1 MPSEPSTASKQRMKP
16 SEGRRPLSEVRRLVV
31 KVGTSSLVD
40 PSGDIDRS
48 RLAKVVREVAAVSG
62 DGRTACILV
71 SSGAIA
77 FGLSAL
83 GVAKRPGRLP
93 ALQAAA
99 AVGQGRLM
107 SEYAR
112 LFARHRLVTAQILLT
127 QDDFVRRRQ
136 FVNAQKTFEHLLGA
150 GAIPVVNENDTVATE
165 EITFGDNDRLAA
177 LVAIMVKSDLLVLL
191 SDVDGIYTRDPRR
204 RGARLVA
211 EILDPLRV
219 ETTGPGS
226 AFGSGGMASK
236 LQAAGLATA
245 AGIPTV
251 VARASRRDVL
261 SRILA
266 GEALG
271 TWLPPRSGRKPSRK
285 AWMAFATAPRGR
297 IHVDAG
303 AERALRDLGKSLL
316 AAGVVRVEGSFAAG
330 DPVEVV
336 GPTGA
341 VFARGLAGCPAQD
354 LANLAEQSRRQ
365 RSLASWRT
373 ERPLLLRRGTGHAY
387 DGEVI
392 HRDELVVTA
401 EDPWRS

>member
-1 MPSEPSTASKQRMKP
+1 MEP
-16 SEGRRPLSEVRRLVV
+16 SEGRRPVPRVRRLVI

-40 PSGDIDRS
+40 SSGS
-48 RLAKVVREVAAVSG
+48 VVPGLAKVVRDVVTVSRGG
-62 DGRTACILV
+62 DRACVLV

-77 FGLSAL
+77 SGLAAL
-83 GVAKRPGRLP
+83 GSARRPSRLP

-99 AVGQGRLM
+99 AVGQGRLF

-112 LFARHRLVTAQILLT
+112 RFARQGLLAAQVLLT

-136 FVNAQKTFEHLLGA
+136 FVNAQNTLEHLLSA
-150 GAIPVVNENDTVATE
+150 GVIPIVNENDTVATE

-191 SDVDGIYTRDPRR
+191 SDVDGIYTTDPGKQ
-204 RGARLVA
+204 GARFVA
-211 EILDPLRV
+211 EVLDPLNVRA
-219 ETTGPGS
+219 TGS
-226 AFGSGGMASK
+226 RNSLGSGGMASK

-251 VARASRRDVL
+251 VAPASGKDVL
-261 SRILA
+261 SRVLA
-266 GEALG
+266 GEPLG
-271 TWLPPRSGRKPSRK
+271 TWLPARSGRKGARK
-285 AWMAFATAPRGR
+285 AWMAFATTPRGQ

-316 AAGVVRVEGSFAAG
+316 AAGVVSIEGSFAPG

-336 GPTGA
+336 GPAGA
-341 VFARGLAGCPAQD
+341 VFARGITRLSAQD
-354 LANLAEQSRRQ
+354 LAQMAGRP
-365 RSLASWRT
+365 RSLRAPASQRA
-373 ERPLLLRRGTGHAY
+373 ERPHALGSATGGSS

-392 HRDELVVTA
+392 HRDELVVTG

>member
-1 MPSEPSTASKQRMKP
+1 MERTD
-16 SEGRRPLSEVRRLVV
+16 GRHPVPEVRRLVV

-40 PSGDIDRS
+40 ASGGIARP
-48 RLAKVVREVAAVSG
+48 RMAKLVREVAAVSG
-62 DGRTACILV
+62 EGRRACVLV

-83 GVAKRPGRLP
+83 GLAKRPGRLP

-99 AVGQGRLM
+99 AVGQGGLM
-107 SEYAR
+107 SEYSR
-112 LFARHRLVTAQILLT
+112 LFARHGLVAAQVLLT

-136 FVNAQKTFEHLLGA
+136 FVNAQNTFEHLLAA
-150 GAIPVVNENDTVATE
+150 GAVPVVNENDTVATE
-165 EITFGDNDRLAA
+165 EISFGDNDRLAA

-191 SDVDGIYTRDPRR
+191 SDVDGIYTRDPKRH
-204 RGARLVA
+204 GARLVT
-211 EILDPLRV
+211 EVLDPLDV

-226 AFGSGGMASK
+226 VFGSGGMASK
-236 LQAAGLATA
+236 LQAAALATA
-245 AGIPTV
+245 AGITTV
-251 VARASRRDVL
+251 VAGASRRGVL

-266 GEALG
+266 GEEVG
-271 TWLPPRSGRKPSRK
+271 TWLLSRSGRKPARK

-303 AERALRDLGKSLL
+303 AERALRSLGKSLL

-330 DPVEVV
+330 DLVEVV
-336 GPTGA
+336 GPAGA
-341 VFARGLAGCPAQD
+341 VFARGLTGCSAQD
-354 LANLAEQSRRQ
+354 LAKHSGRY

-373 ERPLLLRRGTGHAY
+373 DRPLPLRKGTGHSY

-392 HRDELVVTA
+392 HRDELVVTV

>member
-1 MPSEPSTASKQRMKP
+1 MEPSD
-16 SEGRRPLSEVRRLVV
+16 GRRPVPEVHRMVV

-40 PSGDIDRS
+40 ASGSTARS
-48 RLAKVVREVAAVSG
+48 RLAKVVRDVAAVSR
-62 DGRTACILV
+62 DSRRSCVLV

-77 FGLSAL
+77 SGLAAL
-83 GVAKRPGRLP
+83 GLARRPGRLP

-112 LFARHRLVTAQILLT
+112 LFGRHGLTTAQVLLT
-127 QDDFVRRRQ
+127 RDDFVRRRQ
-136 FVNAQKTFEHLLGA
+136 FVNAQNTFEHLLAA

-165 EITFGDNDRLAA
+165 EITFGDNDHLAA

-191 SDVDGIYTRDPRR
+191 SDVDGIYTRDPKR
-204 RGARLVA
+204 RGARLVG
-211 EILDPLRV
+211 EVLDPLHV

-226 AFGSGGMASK
+226 AYGSGGMVSK

-251 VARASRRDVL
+251 VAGASRRDVL

-271 TWLPPRSGRKPSRK
+271 SWLPARSGRKPARK

-303 AERALRDLGKSLL
+303 AERALRHLGKSLL
-316 AAGVVRVEGSFAAG
+316 AAGVVGVEGSFAAG

-336 GPTGA
+336 GPAGG
-341 VFARGLAGCPAQD
+341 VFARGIAGCAAQD
-354 LANLAEQSRRQ
+354 LARVAEQSRRH
-365 RSLASWRT
+365 RSMAPWRT
-373 ERPLLLRRGTGHAY
+373 ERQLPVRRGTGRSY

-401 EDPWRS
+401 EDTWRS